1 MSDIKLDGDAA
12 VVGGIHSDSHNT
24 QNNYNTSTTTHT
36 TNNSTVNNQTVYEA
50 QKTQTEIYQQNE
62 NLFLQAVQERLVDGK
77 LDNQKLAELNQ
88 LSIQWHIAP
97 LRANQIIDQVRQNIH
112 ILQGSK
118 GNEFLAEQILTEVF
132 NAIQTNHTDIL
143 KRKFNSLE
151 QLARVMT
158 NDNNIQ
164 FYYHL
169 LLASMYPDKCAL
181 AFFGSRTD
189 NYWQLFWAHVAF
201 IKTGNIDNATVLL
214 PRMGGFGCPQGDI
227 ALLMALDNLA
237 DYHKNGKQDYYRQ
250 QTILYLD
257 QAVQNGMSEPLSA
270 LWYAVKEMLEDKPQ
284 PEEWYQFYC
293 DTTLSEFIPKE
304 KSKMAVPPQ
313 MPTPPP
319 MPKFNAQ
326 NVKLNQMRGFNP
338 LQAANNMGLGSVNA
352 ISQQPQMASMPGG
365 ATPPPMPGASSVP
378 PMPGAAPVPPM
389 PGQSKAAPQSEAVQ
403 MASEARTADEP
414 IDQPDPLEDH
424 YGIILTDGNALA
436 RKYGCTIQEVYD
448 VFNDFIQNAYDQQM
462 YWTFLDIS
470 QYGLDSTHE
479 TPSWIECNEAVSRCI
494 ADNNLTAGPDLH
506 LFIIGGDDVIPIP
519 RVEDPWPYGGER
531 IPTDT
536 CYAFEG
542 TYIVDLLDSRDS
554 DFTVGCARNNV
565 ARLPLEDGQLDTD
578 IRSDIGAY
586 FNISSMYG
594 GGIPVGN
601 VLMISNR
608 DWIPASCTMTQHLPL
623 LYNTDDP
630 ELIRNGMYISPKLL
644 TKDAESLSIYCKS
657 LDKADM
663 LMFNLHGA
671 NEEGMCGFY
680 SEDEAFNPSLL
691 NQGRARVFNTVA
703 CFGAR
708 YAGYKRNDSMLLSA
722 LYGGGVLLYTGSL
735 IPVPMFS
742 NEETDEARQLLLN
755 PGTGSEVLMRLYPLY
770 QFKGMTGGKA
780 MLQAKCDYFN
790 MCRHVEDDSFSMSTA
805 LMFCLYGNPMLH
817 VRRRE
822 YVVESALQ
830 NDAMPPVP
838 IKADGSPLKK
848 TMRQRLLQKD
858 KSNQS
863 LIDQIRGY
871 VDENLNAIRNMV
883 EQHLYQQL
891 GLKPEMLDSIDQV
904 SRPTIDGNYETG
916 YSFNY
921 HDASRQYGADT
932 FVEVD
937 AQGKTKRIYTTK

>member
-12 VVGGIHSDSHNT
+12 VVGGIHTDSHNT
-24 QNNYNTSTTTHT
+24 QNNYTTTTTT
-36 TNNSTVNNQTVYEA
+36 TNNSTVNNKTVYEA

-62 NLFLQAVQERLVDGK
+62 RLFLEAVQERLVDGK
-77 LDNQKLAELNQ
+77 LDNLRLAELNQ
-88 LSIQWHIAP
+88 LSIQWQIAP
-97 LRANQIIDQVRQNIH
+97 MRASQIIDQVRRNISVM
-112 ILQGSK
+112 QGSK
-118 GNEFLAEQILTEVF
+118 GNEFLAEQTLNEVF

-143 KRKFNSLE
+143 QRKFNGLE

-158 NDNNIQ
+158 SDNNIQ

-169 LLASMYPDKCAL
+169 LLTSMYPDKCAL

-201 IKTGNIDNATVLL
+201 IKTGNVDNATVLL

-250 QTILYLD
+250 QTMQYLD

-293 DTTLSEFIPKE
+293 DTTLAELKPKE

-352 ISQQPQMASMPGG
+352 ISKQPKMASMPGV
-365 ATPPPMPGASSVP
+365 ATPPPMPG
-378 PMPGAAPVPPM
+378 
-389 PGQSKAAPQSEAVQ
+389 QSKSAPQPA
-403 MASEARTADEP
+403 ADALEAR
-414 IDQPDPLEDH
+414 
-424 YGIILTDGNALA
+424 YGIILTNANALA
-436 RKYGCTIQEVYD
+436 RKYGCSTQDVYD
-448 VFNDFIQNAYDQQM
+448 VFNDFIQNAYDQRM
-462 YWTFLDIS
+462 YWTFLDIA
-470 QYGLDSTHE
+470 QYGMDSANE
-479 TPSWIECNEAVSRCI
+479 PPSWIECNEAVSRCI
-494 ADNNLTAGPDLH
+494 AENKLTAGADLH

-519 RVEDPWPYGGER
+519 RVEDPWPYGSER

-542 TYIVDLLDSRDS
+542 TYIVDLLDNRDS

-565 ARLPLEDGQLDTD
+565 ARLPLEDGKLSTD

-594 GGIPVGN
+594 DGIPVGN

-623 LYNTDDP
+623 LYSNDDP

-644 TKDAESLSIYCKS
+644 TQDAESLGIYCKS
-657 LDKADM
+657 LDNADM

-671 NEEGMCGFY
+671 DAKGMCGFY
-680 SEDEAFNPSLL
+680 SEAEAFNPSLL
-691 NQGRARVFNTVA
+691 SRGKARVFNTVA

-708 YAGYKRNDSMLLSA
+708 YAGYERNDSMLLSA

-735 IPVPMFS
+735 VPVPMFS
-742 NEETDEARQLLLN
+742 SGETDEVRELILN

-780 MLQAKCDYFN
+780 LLQAKCDYFN
-790 MCRHVEDDSFSMSTA
+790 MCRNIEDDCFSMSTA

-817 VRRRE
+817 VRRSDH
-822 YVVESALQ
+822 VIESALR
-830 NDAMPPVP
+830 NDAMPPAAV
-838 IKADGSPLKK
+838 KADGMPLRK
-848 TMRQRLLQKD
+848 TMRQRLLKKD
-858 KSNQS
+858 MNSQS

-871 VDENLNAIRNMV
+871 VDDNLNAIRTMV
-883 EQHLYQQL
+883 EQHLYRQL
-891 GLKPEMLDSIDQV
+891 GLNPQTLDSIDQF
-904 SRPTIDGNYETG
+904 SRPTINGNYEMG

-921 HDASRQYGADT
+921 HDPNRQYGADT

-937 AQGKTKRIYTTK
+937 AKGKTKRIYTTK

>member
-12 VVGGIHSDSHNT
+12 VVGGIHTDSHNT
-24 QNNYNTSTTTHT
+24 QNNYNT
-36 TNNSTVNNQTVYEA
+36 TNNSTVNNKTVYEA

-62 NLFLQAVQERLVDGK
+62 RLFLEAVQERLVDGK
-77 LDNQKLAELNQ
+77 LDNLRLAELNQ
-88 LSIQWHIAP
+88 LSIQWQIAP
-97 LRANQIIDQVRQNIH
+97 MRASQIIDQVRRNISVM
-112 ILQGSK
+112 QGSK
-118 GNEFLAEQILTEVF
+118 GNEFLAEQTLNEVF

-143 KRKFNSLE
+143 QRKFNGLE

-158 NDNNIQ
+158 ADNNIQ

-181 AFFGSRTD
+181 TFFGSRTD

-201 IKTGNIDNATVLL
+201 IKTGNVDNATVLL

-237 DYHKNGKQDYYRQ
+237 DYHKNGKQNYYRQ
-250 QTILYLD
+250 QTLQYLD
-257 QAVQNGMSEPLSA
+257 QAVQNGMSEPLGA

-293 DTTLSEFIPKE
+293 DTTLAELKPKE
-304 KSKMAVPPQ
+304 KTKMAVPPQ

-326 NVKLNQMRGFNP
+326 NVKLNQMRGFNA
-338 LQAANNMGLGSVNA
+338 LQAANNMGLG
-352 ISQQPQMASMPGG
+352 I
-365 ATPPPMPGASSVP
+365 ATPPPMPGASAVP
-378 PMPGAAPVPPM
+378 SM
-389 PGQSKAAPQSEAVQ
+389 PGQSKSAPQPA
-403 MASEARTADEP
+403 ADAL
-414 IDQPDPLEDH
+414 DDR
-424 YGIILTDGNALA
+424 YGIILTNANALA
-436 RKYGCTIQEVYD
+436 RKYGCSTQDVYD
-448 VFNDFIQNAYDQQM
+448 VFNDFIQNAYDQRM
-462 YWTFLDIS
+462 YWTFLDIA
-470 QYGLDSTHE
+470 QYGMDSANE
-479 TPSWIECNEAVSRCI
+479 PPSWIECNEAVSRCI
-494 ADNNLTAGPDLH
+494 AENKLTAGADLH

-519 RVEDPWPYGGER
+519 RVEDPWPYGSER

-542 TYIVDLLDSRDS
+542 TYIVDLLDNRDS

-565 ARLPLEDGQLDTD
+565 ARLPLEDGKLSTD
-578 IRSDIGAY
+578 IRSDLGAY

-594 GGIPVGN
+594 DGIPVGN

-623 LYNTDDP
+623 LYNNDDP

-644 TKDAESLSIYCKS
+644 TQDAESLGIYCKS
-657 LDKADM
+657 LDNADM

-671 NEEGMCGFY
+671 DAKGMCGFY
-680 SEDEAFNPSLL
+680 SEAEAFNPSLL
-691 NQGRARVFNTVA
+691 SHGKARVFNTVA

-708 YAGYKRNDSMLLSA
+708 YAGYDRNDSMLLSA

-735 IPVPMFS
+735 VSVPMFS
-742 NEETDEARQLLLN
+742 NGETDEVRELILN
-755 PGTGSEVLMRLYPLY
+755 PGTGSEVLMRLHPLY

-790 MCRHVEDDSFSMSTA
+790 MCRNIEDDCFSMSTA
-805 LMFCLYGNPMLH
+805 LMFCLYGNPMLN
-817 VRRRE
+817 VRRSDH
-822 YVVESALQ
+822 VIESALR
-830 NDAMPPVP
+830 NDAMPPAAV
-838 IKADGSPLKK
+838 KADGMPLRK
-848 TMRQRLLQKD
+848 TMRQRLMKKD
-858 KSNQS
+858 MNSQS

-871 VDENLNAIRNMV
+871 VDDNLNAIRTMV
-883 EQHLYQQL
+883 EQHLYRQL
-891 GLKPEMLDSIDQV
+891 GLNPQTLDSIDQF
-904 SRPTIDGNYETG
+904 SRPTIDGNYEMG

-921 HDASRQYGADT
+921 HDPNRQYGADT

-937 AQGKTKRIYTTK
+937 AKGKTKRIYTTKKLNFRKFRS

>member
-62 NLFLQAVQERLVDGK
+62 TLFLQAVQERLVDGK

-250 QTILYLD
+250 QTIQYLD

-365 ATPPPMPGASSVP
+365 TTPPPMPGASSVP
-378 PMPGAAPVPPM
+378 PMPGAAQVPSM
-389 PGQSKAAPQSEAVQ
+389 PGQSKAAPQPEAVQ
-403 MASEARTADEP
+403 MASEVRTADEP

-644 TKDAESLSIYCKS
+644 TEDSESLSIYCKS

-671 NEEGMCGFY
+671 DAEGMCGFY

-790 MCRHVEDDSFSMSTA
+790 MCRHVEDDCFSMSTA

-830 NDAMPPVP
+830 NDAMPPAP

-863 LIDQIRGY
+863 LIDQIRDY

-921 HDASRQYGADT
+921 HDANRQYGADT

>member
-12 VVGGIHSDSHNT
+12 VVGGIHTDSHNT
-24 QNNYNTSTTTHT
+24 QNNYNTTTNT
-36 TNNSTVNNQTVYEA
+36 TNNSTVNNKTVYEA

-62 NLFLQAVQERLVDGK
+62 RLFLEAVQERLVDGK
-77 LDNQKLAELNQ
+77 LDNLRLAELNQ
-88 LSIQWHIAP
+88 LSIQWQIAP
-97 LRANQIIDQVRQNIH
+97 MRASQIIDQVRRNISVM
-112 ILQGSK
+112 QGSK
-118 GNEFLAEQILTEVF
+118 GNEFLAEQTLNEVF

-143 KRKFNSLE
+143 QRKFNGLE

-158 NDNNIQ
+158 ADNNIQ

-201 IKTGNIDNATVLL
+201 IKTGNVDNATVLL

-250 QTILYLD
+250 QTLQYLD

-293 DTTLSEFIPKE
+293 DTTLAELKPKE

-326 NVKLNQMRGFNP
+326 NVKLNQMRGFNA
-338 LQAANNMGLGSVNA
+338 LQAANNMGLGV
-352 ISQQPQMASMPGG
+352 
-365 ATPPPMPGASSVP
+365 ATPPPMPGASAVP
-378 PMPGAAPVPPM
+378 SM
-389 PGQSKAAPQSEAVQ
+389 PGQSKSAPQPA
-403 MASEARTADEP
+403 ADALEAR
-414 IDQPDPLEDH
+414 
-424 YGIILTDGNALA
+424 YGIILTNANALA
-436 RKYGCTIQEVYD
+436 RKYGCSTQDVYD
-448 VFNDFIQNAYDQQM
+448 VFNDFIQNAYDQRM
-462 YWTFLDIS
+462 YWTFLDIA
-470 QYGLDSTHE
+470 QYGMDSANE
-479 TPSWIECNEAVSRCI
+479 PPSWIECNEAVSRCI
-494 ADNNLTAGPDLH
+494 AENKLTAGADLH

-519 RVEDPWPYGGER
+519 RVEDPWPYGSER

-542 TYIVDLLDSRDS
+542 TYIVDLLDNRDS

-565 ARLPLEDGQLDTD
+565 ARLPLEDGKLSTD
-578 IRSDIGAY
+578 IRSDLGAY
-586 FNISSMYG
+586 FNISGMYG
-594 GGIPVGN
+594 DGIPVGN

-623 LYNTDDP
+623 LYNNDDP

-644 TKDAESLSIYCKS
+644 TQDAESLGIYCKS
-657 LDKADM
+657 LDNADM

-671 NEEGMCGFY
+671 DAKGMCGFY
-680 SEDEAFNPSLL
+680 SEAEAFNPSLL
-691 NQGRARVFNTVA
+691 SHGKARVFNTVA

-708 YAGYKRNDSMLLSA
+708 YAGYDRNDSMLLSA

-735 IPVPMFS
+735 VSVPMFS
-742 NEETDEARQLLLN
+742 NGETDEVRELILN

-780 MLQAKCDYFN
+780 LLQAKCDYFN
-790 MCRHVEDDSFSMSTA
+790 MCRNIEDDCFSMSTA
-805 LMFCLYGNPMLH
+805 LMFCLYGNPMLN
-817 VRRRE
+817 VRRSDH
-822 YVVESALQ
+822 VIESALR
-830 NDAMPPVP
+830 NDAMPPAAV
-838 IKADGSPLKK
+838 KADGMPLRK
-848 TMRQRLLQKD
+848 TMRQRLMQKD
-858 KSNQS
+858 VNSQS

-871 VDENLNAIRNMV
+871 VDDNLNAIRTMV
-883 EQHLYQQL
+883 EQHLYRQL
-891 GLKPEMLDSIDQV
+891 GLNPQTLDSIDQF
-904 SRPTIDGNYETG
+904 SRPTIDGNYEMG

-921 HDASRQYGADT
+921 HDPNRQFAADT

>member
-12 VVGGIHSDSHNT
+12 VVGGIHTDSHNT
-24 QNNYNTSTTTHT
+24 QNNYNT
-36 TNNSTVNNQTVYEA
+36 TNNSTVNNKTVYEA

-62 NLFLQAVQERLVDGK
+62 RLFLEAVQERLVDGK
-77 LDNQKLAELNQ
+77 LDNLRLAELNQ
-88 LSIQWHIAP
+88 LSIQWQIAP
-97 LRANQIIDQVRQNIH
+97 MRASQIIDQVRRNISVM
-112 ILQGSK
+112 QGSK
-118 GNEFLAEQILTEVF
+118 GNEFLAEQTLNEVF

-143 KRKFNSLE
+143 QRKFNGLE

-158 NDNNIQ
+158 GDNNIQ

-201 IKTGNIDNATVLL
+201 IKTGNVDNATVLL

-237 DYHKNGKQDYYRQ
+237 DYHKNGKQNYYRQ
-250 QTILYLD
+250 QTLQYLD
-257 QAVQNGMSEPLSA
+257 QAVQNGMSEPLGA

-293 DTTLSEFIPKE
+293 DTTLAELKPKE

-326 NVKLNQMRGFNP
+326 NVKLNQMRGFNA
-338 LQAANNMGLGSVNA
+338 LQAANNMGLG
-352 ISQQPQMASMPGG
+352 I
-365 ATPPPMPGASSVP
+365 ATPPPMPGASAVP
-378 PMPGAAPVPPM
+378 SM
-389 PGQSKAAPQSEAVQ
+389 PGQSKSAPQPA
-403 MASEARTADEP
+403 ADALEAR
-414 IDQPDPLEDH
+414 
-424 YGIILTDGNALA
+424 YGIILTNANALA
-436 RKYGCTIQEVYD
+436 RKYGCSTQDVYD

-462 YWTFLDIS
+462 YWTFLDIA
-470 QYGLDSTHE
+470 QYGMDSANE
-479 TPSWIECNEAVSRCI
+479 PPSWIECNEAVSRCI
-494 ADNNLTAGPDLH
+494 AENKLTAGADLH

-519 RVEDPWPYGGER
+519 RVEDPWPYGSER

-542 TYIVDLLDSRDS
+542 TYIVDLLDNRDS

-565 ARLPLEDGQLDTD
+565 ARLPLEDGKLSTD

-594 GGIPVGN
+594 DGIPVGN

-623 LYNTDDP
+623 LYNNDDP

-644 TKDAESLSIYCKS
+644 TQDAESLGIYCKS
-657 LDKADM
+657 LDNADM

-671 NEEGMCGFY
+671 DAKGMCGFY
-680 SEDEAFNPSLL
+680 SEAEAFNPSLL
-691 NQGRARVFNTVA
+691 SHGKARVFNTVA

-708 YAGYKRNDSMLLSA
+708 YAGYDRNDSMLLSA

-735 IPVPMFS
+735 VSVPMFS
-742 NEETDEARQLLLN
+742 NGETDEVRELILN

-780 MLQAKCDYFN
+780 LLQAKCDYFN
-790 MCRHVEDDSFSMSTA
+790 MCRNIEDDCFSMSTA
-805 LMFCLYGNPMLH
+805 LMFCLYGNPMLN
-817 VRRRE
+817 VRRSDH
-822 YVVESALQ
+822 VIESALR
-830 NDAMPPVP
+830 NDAMPPAAV
-838 IKADGSPLKK
+838 KADGMPLRK
-848 TMRQRLLQKD
+848 TMRQRLMQKD
-858 KSNQS
+858 MNSQS

-871 VDENLNAIRNMV
+871 VDDNLNAIRTMV
-883 EQHLYQQL
+883 EQHLYRQL
-891 GLKPEMLDSIDQV
+891 GLNPQTLDSIDQF
-904 SRPTIDGNYETG
+904 SRPTIDGNYEMG

-921 HDASRQYGADT
+921 HDPNRQYGADT

-937 AQGKTKRIYTTK
+937 AKGKTKRIYTTK

>member
-12 VVGGIHSDSHNT
+12 VVGGIHTDSHNT
-24 QNNYNTSTTTHT
+24 QNNYTTTTNT
-36 TNNSTVNNQTVYEA
+36 TNNSTVNNKTVYEA

-62 NLFLQAVQERLVDGK
+62 RLFLEAVQERLVDGK
-77 LDNQKLAELNQ
+77 LDNLRLAELNQ
-88 LSIQWHIAP
+88 LSIQWQIAP
-97 LRANQIIDQVRQNIH
+97 MRANQIIDQVRRNISVM
-112 ILQGSK
+112 QGSK
-118 GNEFLAEQILTEVF
+118 GNEFLAEQTLNEVF

-143 KRKFNSLE
+143 QRKFNGLE

-158 NDNNIQ
+158 ADNNIQ

-201 IKTGNIDNATVLL
+201 IKTGNVDNATVLL

-250 QTILYLD
+250 QTLQYLD
-257 QAVQNGMSEPLSA
+257 QAVQNGMSEPLGA

-293 DTTLSEFIPKE
+293 DTTLAELKPKE
-304 KSKMAVPPQ
+304 KIKMAVPPQ

-326 NVKLNQMRGFNP
+326 NVKLNQMRGFNA
-338 LQAANNMGLGSVNA
+338 LQAANNMGLG
-352 ISQQPQMASMPGG
+352 I
-365 ATPPPMPGASSVP
+365 ATPPPMPGASAVP
-378 PMPGAAPVPPM
+378 SM
-389 PGQSKAAPQSEAVQ
+389 PGQSKSAPQPA
-403 MASEARTADEP
+403 ADALEAR
-414 IDQPDPLEDH
+414 
-424 YGIILTDGNALA
+424 YGIILTNANALA
-436 RKYGCTIQEVYD
+436 RKYGCSTQDVYD
-448 VFNDFIQNAYDQQM
+448 VFNDFIQNAYDQRM
-462 YWTFLDIS
+462 YWTFLDIA
-470 QYGLDSTHE
+470 QYGMDSANE
-479 TPSWIECNEAVSRCI
+479 PPSWIECNEAVSRCI
-494 ADNNLTAGPDLH
+494 AENKLTAGADLH

-519 RVEDPWPYGGER
+519 RVEDPWQYGSER

-542 TYIVDLLDSRDS
+542 TYIVDLLDNRDS

-565 ARLPLEDGQLDTD
+565 ARLPLEDGKLSTD
-578 IRSDIGAY
+578 IRSDLGAY
-586 FNISSMYG
+586 FNISGMYG
-594 GGIPVGN
+594 DGIPVGN

-623 LYNTDDP
+623 LYNNDDP

-644 TKDAESLSIYCKS
+644 TQDAESLGIYCKS
-657 LDKADM
+657 LDNADM

-671 NEEGMCGFY
+671 DAKGMCGFY
-680 SEDEAFNPSLL
+680 SEAEAFNPSLL
-691 NQGRARVFNTVA
+691 SHGKARVFNTVA

-708 YAGYKRNDSMLLSA
+708 YASYERNDSMLLSA

-735 IPVPMFS
+735 VSVPMFS
-742 NEETDEARQLLLN
+742 NGETDEVRELILN

-780 MLQAKCDYFN
+780 LLQAKCDYFN
-790 MCRHVEDDSFSMSTA
+790 MCRNIEDDCFSMSTA
-805 LMFCLYGNPMLH
+805 LMFCLYGNPMLN
-817 VRRRE
+817 VRRSDH
-822 YVVESALQ
+822 VIESALR
-830 NDAMPPVP
+830 NDAMPPAAV
-838 IKADGSPLKK
+838 KADGMPLRK
-848 TMRQRLLQKD
+848 TMLQRLMKKD
-858 KSNQS
+858 VNSQS

-871 VDENLNAIRNMV
+871 VDDNLNAIRTMV
-883 EQHLYQQL
+883 EQHLYRQL
-891 GLKPEMLDSIDQV
+891 GLNPQTLDSIDQF
-904 SRPTIDGNYETG
+904 SRPTIDGNYEMG

-921 HDASRQYGADT
+921 HDPNRQYGADT

-937 AQGKTKRIYTTK
+937 TQGKTKRIYTTKKLNFRKFRS

>member
-12 VVGGIHSDSHNT
+12 VVGGIHTDSHNT
-24 QNNYNTSTTTHT
+24 QNNYNT
-36 TNNSTVNNQTVYEA
+36 TNNSTVNNKTVYEA

-62 NLFLQAVQERLVDGK
+62 RLFLEAVQERLVDGK
-77 LDNQKLAELNQ
+77 LDNLRLAELNQ
-88 LSIQWHIAP
+88 LSIQWQIAP
-97 LRANQIIDQVRQNIH
+97 MRASQIIDQVRRNISVM
-112 ILQGSK
+112 QGSK
-118 GNEFLAEQILTEVF
+118 GNEFLAEQTLNEVF

-143 KRKFNSLE
+143 QRKFNGLE

-158 NDNNIQ
+158 SDNNIQ

-201 IKTGNIDNATVLL
+201 IKTGNVDNATVLL

-227 ALLMALDNLA
+227 VLLMALDNLA

-250 QTILYLD
+250 QTLQYLD
-257 QAVQNGMSEPLSA
+257 QAVQNGMSEPLGA

-293 DTTLSEFIPKE
+293 DTTLAELKPKE
-304 KSKMAVPPQ
+304 KSNMAVPPQ

-326 NVKLNQMRGFNP
+326 NVKLNQMRGFNA
-338 LQAANNMGLGSVNA
+338 LQAANNMGLG
-352 ISQQPQMASMPGG
+352 I
-365 ATPPPMPGASSVP
+365 ATPPPMPGASAVP
-378 PMPGAAPVPPM
+378 SM
-389 PGQSKAAPQSEAVQ
+389 PGQSKSAPQPA
-403 MASEARTADEP
+403 ADALEAR
-414 IDQPDPLEDH
+414 
-424 YGIILTDGNALA
+424 YGIILTNANALA
-436 RKYGCTIQEVYD
+436 RKYGCSTQDVYD
-448 VFNDFIQNAYDQQM
+448 VFDDFIQNAYDQRM
-462 YWTFLDIS
+462 YWTFLDIA
-470 QYGLDSTHE
+470 QYGMDSANE
-479 TPSWIECNEAVSRCI
+479 PPSWIECNEAVSRCI
-494 ADNNLTAGPDLH
+494 AENKLTAGADLH

-519 RVEDPWPYGGER
+519 RVEDPWPYGSER

-542 TYIVDLLDSRDS
+542 TYIVDLLDNRDS

-565 ARLPLEDGQLDTD
+565 ARLPLEDGKLSTD
-578 IRSDIGAY
+578 IRSDLGAY

-594 GGIPVGN
+594 DGIPVGN

-623 LYNTDDP
+623 LYNNDDP

-644 TKDAESLSIYCKS
+644 TQDAESLGIYCKS
-657 LDKADM
+657 LDNADM

-671 NEEGMCGFY
+671 DAKGMCGFY
-680 SEDEAFNPSLL
+680 SEAEAFNPSLL
-691 NQGRARVFNTVA
+691 SHGKARVFNTVA

-708 YAGYKRNDSMLLSA
+708 YAGYERNDSMLLSA

-735 IPVPMFS
+735 VSVPMFS
-742 NEETDEARQLLLN
+742 SGETDEVRELILN

-790 MCRHVEDDSFSMSTA
+790 MCRNIEDDCFSMSTA
-805 LMFCLYGNPMLH
+805 LMFCLYGNPMLN
-817 VRRRE
+817 VRRSDH
-822 YVVESALQ
+822 VIESALR
-830 NDAMPPVP
+830 NDAMPPAAV
-838 IKADGSPLKK
+838 KADGMPLRK
-848 TMRQRLLQKD
+848 TMRQRLMKKD
-858 KSNQS
+858 VNSQS

-871 VDENLNAIRNMV
+871 VDDNLNAIRTMV
-883 EQHLYQQL
+883 EQHLYRQL
-891 GLKPEMLDSIDQV
+891 GLNPQTLDSIDQF
-904 SRPTIDGNYETG
+904 SRPTIDGNYEMG

-921 HDASRQYGADT
+921 HDPNRQYGADT

-937 AQGKTKRIYTTK
+937 TQGKTKRIYTTK

>member
-132 NAIQTNHTDIL
+132 NAIQSNHTDIL

-293 DTTLSEFIPKE
+293 DTTLSEFIQKE

-352 ISQQPQMASMPGG
+352 ISQQPQMASMPGS

-389 PGQSKAAPQSEAVQ
+389 PGQSKAAPQPEAVQ

-680 SEDEAFNPSLL
+680 SKDEAFNPSLL

-830 NDAMPPVP
+830 NDAMPPAP

-891 GLKPEMLDSIDQV
+891 GLKPETLDSIDQV

-921 HDASRQYGADT
+921 HDANRQYGADT

>member
-12 VVGGIHSDSHNT
+12 VVGGIHTDSHNT
-24 QNNYNTSTTTHT
+24 QNNYNT
-36 TNNSTVNNQTVYEA
+36 TNNSTVNNKTVYEA

-62 NLFLQAVQERLVDGK
+62 RLFLEAVQERLVDGK
-77 LDNQKLAELNQ
+77 LDNLRLAELNQ
-88 LSIQWHIAP
+88 LSIQWQIAP
-97 LRANQIIDQVRQNIH
+97 MRASQIIDQVRRNISVM
-112 ILQGSK
+112 QGSK
-118 GNEFLAEQILTEVF
+118 GNEFLAEQTLNEVF

-143 KRKFNSLE
+143 QRKFNGLE

-158 NDNNIQ
+158 GDNNIQ

-201 IKTGNIDNATVLL
+201 IKTGNVDNATVLL

-237 DYHKNGKQDYYRQ
+237 DYHKNGKQNYYRQ
-250 QTILYLD
+250 QTLQYLD
-257 QAVQNGMSEPLSA
+257 QAVQNGMSEPLGA

-293 DTTLSEFIPKE
+293 DTTLAELKPKE

-326 NVKLNQMRGFNP
+326 NVKLNQMRGFNA
-338 LQAANNMGLGSVNA
+338 LQAANNMGLG
-352 ISQQPQMASMPGG
+352 I
-365 ATPPPMPGASSVP
+365 ATPPPMPGASAVP
-378 PMPGAAPVPPM
+378 SM
-389 PGQSKAAPQSEAVQ
+389 PGQSKSAPQPA
-403 MASEARTADEP
+403 ADALEAR
-414 IDQPDPLEDH
+414 
-424 YGIILTDGNALA
+424 YGIILTNANALA
-436 RKYGCTIQEVYD
+436 RKYGCSTQDVYD
-448 VFNDFIQNAYDQQM
+448 VFNDFIQNAYDQRM
-462 YWTFLDIS
+462 YWTFLDIA
-470 QYGLDSTHE
+470 QYGMDSANE
-479 TPSWIECNEAVSRCI
+479 PPSWIECNEAVSRCI
-494 ADNNLTAGPDLH
+494 AENKLTAGADLH

-519 RVEDPWPYGGER
+519 RVEDPWQYGSER

-542 TYIVDLLDSRDS
+542 TYIVDLLDNRDS

-565 ARLPLEDGQLDTD
+565 ARLPLEDGKLSTN

-594 GGIPVGN
+594 DGIPVGN

-623 LYNTDDP
+623 LYNNDDP

-644 TKDAESLSIYCKS
+644 TQDAESLGIYCKS
-657 LDKADM
+657 LDNADM

-671 NEEGMCGFY
+671 DAKGMCGFY
-680 SEDEAFNPSLL
+680 SEAEAFNPSLL
-691 NQGRARVFNTVA
+691 SHGKARVFNTVA

-708 YAGYKRNDSMLLSA
+708 YAGYDRNDSMLLSA

-735 IPVPMFS
+735 VSVPMFS
-742 NEETDEARQLLLN
+742 NGENDEVRELILN

-790 MCRHVEDDSFSMSTA
+790 MCRNIEDDCFSMSTA
-805 LMFCLYGNPMLH
+805 LMFCLYGNPMLN
-817 VRRRE
+817 VRRSDH
-822 YVVESALQ
+822 VIESALR
-830 NDAMPPVP
+830 NDAMPPAP
-838 IKADGSPLKK
+838 IKADGMPLRK
-848 TMRQRLLQKD
+848 TMRQRLMQKD
-858 KSNQS
+858 VNSQS

-871 VDENLNAIRNMV
+871 VDDNLNAIRTMV
-883 EQHLYQQL
+883 EQHLYRQL
-891 GLKPEMLDSIDQV
+891 GLNPQTLDSIDQF
-904 SRPTIDGNYETG
+904 SRPTIDGNYEMG

-921 HDASRQYGADT
+921 HDPNRQYGADT

-937 AQGKTKRIYTTK
+937 AKGKTKRIYTTKKLNFRKFRS

>member
-97 LRANQIIDQVRQNIH
+97 LRANLIIDQIRQNIH

-250 QTILYLD
+250 QTIQYLD

-365 ATPPPMPGASSVP
+365 ATPPPMPEASSVP

-389 PGQSKAAPQSEAVQ
+389 PGQSKAAPQPEAVQ
-403 MASEARTADEP
+403 MASETRTADEP

-470 QYGLDSTHE
+470 QYGLDSTYE

-644 TKDAESLSIYCKS
+644 TEDAESLSIYCKS

-671 NEEGMCGFY
+671 DAEGMCGFY
-680 SEDEAFNPSLL
+680 SKDEAFNPSLL

-830 NDAMPPVP
+830 NDAMPPAP

-891 GLKPEMLDSIDQV
+891 GLKPETLDSIDQV
-904 SRPTIDGNYETG
+904 NRPTIDGNYETG

-921 HDASRQYGADT
+921 HDANRQYGADT

>member
-12 VVGGIHSDSHNT
+12 VVGGIHTDSHNT
-24 QNNYNTSTTTHT
+24 QNNYTTTTNT
-36 TNNSTVNNQTVYEA
+36 TNNSTVNNKTVYEA

-62 NLFLQAVQERLVDGK
+62 RLFLEAVQERLVDGK
-77 LDNQKLAELNQ
+77 LDNLRLAELNQ
-88 LSIQWHIAP
+88 LSIQWQIAP
-97 LRANQIIDQVRQNIH
+97 MRASQIIDQVRRNISVM
-112 ILQGSK
+112 QGSK
-118 GNEFLAEQILTEVF
+118 GNEFLAEQTLNEVF

-143 KRKFNSLE
+143 QRKFNGLE

-158 NDNNIQ
+158 ADNNIQ

-201 IKTGNIDNATVLL
+201 IKTGNVDNATVLL

-237 DYHKNGKQDYYRQ
+237 DYHKNGKQNYYRQ
-250 QTILYLD
+250 QTLQYLD
-257 QAVQNGMSEPLSA
+257 QAVQNGMSEPLGA

-293 DTTLSEFIPKE
+293 DTTLAELKPKE
-304 KSKMAVPPQ
+304 KIKMAVPPQ

-326 NVKLNQMRGFNP
+326 NVKLNQMRGFNA
-338 LQAANNMGLGSVNA
+338 LQAANNMGLG
-352 ISQQPQMASMPGG
+352 I
-365 ATPPPMPGASSVP
+365 ATPPPMPGASAVP
-378 PMPGAAPVPPM
+378 SM
-389 PGQSKAAPQSEAVQ
+389 PGQSKSAPQPA
-403 MASEARTADEP
+403 ADAL
-414 IDQPDPLEDH
+414 DDR
-424 YGIILTDGNALA
+424 YGIILTNANALA
-436 RKYGCTIQEVYD
+436 RKYGCSTQDVYD
-448 VFNDFIQNAYDQQM
+448 VFNDFIQNAYDQRM
-462 YWTFLDIS
+462 YWTFLDIA
-470 QYGLDSTHE
+470 QYGMDSANE
-479 TPSWIECNEAVSRCI
+479 PPSWIECNEAVSRCI
-494 ADNNLTAGPDLH
+494 AENKLTAGADLH

-519 RVEDPWPYGGER
+519 RVEDPWPYGSER

-542 TYIVDLLDSRDS
+542 TYIVDLLDNRDS

-565 ARLPLEDGQLDTD
+565 ARLPLEDGKLSTD
-578 IRSDIGAY
+578 IRSDLGAY
-586 FNISSMYG
+586 FNISGMYG
-594 GGIPVGN
+594 DGIPVGN

-623 LYNTDDP
+623 LYNNDDP

-644 TKDAESLSIYCKS
+644 TQDAESIGIYCKS
-657 LDKADM
+657 LDNADM

-671 NEEGMCGFY
+671 DAKGMCGFY
-680 SEDEAFNPSLL
+680 SEAEAFNPSLL
-691 NQGRARVFNTVA
+691 SHGKARVFNTVA

-708 YAGYKRNDSMLLSA
+708 YAGYERNDSMLLSA

-735 IPVPMFS
+735 VSVPMFS
-742 NEETDEARQLLLN
+742 NGETDEVRELILN

-780 MLQAKCDYFN
+780 LLQAKCDYFN
-790 MCRHVEDDSFSMSTA
+790 MCRNIEDDCFSMSTA
-805 LMFCLYGNPMLH
+805 LMFCLYGNPMLN
-817 VRRRE
+817 VRRSDH
-822 YVVESALQ
+822 VIESALR
-830 NDAMPPVP
+830 NDAMPPAAV
-838 IKADGSPLKK
+838 KADGMPLRK
-848 TMRQRLLQKD
+848 TMCQRLLKKD
-858 KSNQS
+858 MNSQS

-871 VDENLNAIRNMV
+871 VDDNLNAIRTMV
-883 EQHLYQQL
+883 EQHLYRQL
-891 GLKPEMLDSIDQV
+891 GLNPQTLDSIDQF
-904 SRPTIDGNYETG
+904 SRPTIDGNYEMG

-921 HDASRQYGADT
+921 HDPNRQYAADT

-937 AQGKTKRIYTTK
+937 TQGKTKRIYTTK

>member
-12 VVGGIHSDSHNT
+12 VVGGIHTDSHNT
-24 QNNYNTSTTTHT
+24 QNNYTTTTTT
-36 TNNSTVNNQTVYEA
+36 TNNSTVNNKTVYEA

-62 NLFLQAVQERLVDGK
+62 RLFLEAVQERLVDGK
-77 LDNQKLAELNQ
+77 LDNLRLAELNQ
-88 LSIQWHIAP
+88 LSIQWQIAP
-97 LRANQIIDQVRQNIH
+97 MRASQIIDQVRRNISVM
-112 ILQGSK
+112 QGSK
-118 GNEFLAEQILTEVF
+118 GNEFLAEQTLNEVF

-143 KRKFNSLE
+143 QRKFNGLE

-158 NDNNIQ
+158 SDNNIQ

-201 IKTGNIDNATVLL
+201 IKTGNVDNATVLL

-250 QTILYLD
+250 QTMQYLD

-293 DTTLSEFIPKE
+293 DTTLAELKPKE

-352 ISQQPQMASMPGG
+352 ISKQPKMASMPGV
-365 ATPPPMPGASSVP
+365 ATPPPMPG
-378 PMPGAAPVPPM
+378 
-389 PGQSKAAPQSEAVQ
+389 QSKSAPQPA
-403 MASEARTADEP
+403 ADALEAR
-414 IDQPDPLEDH
+414 
-424 YGIILTDGNALA
+424 YGIILTNANALA
-436 RKYGCTIQEVYD
+436 RKYGCSTQDVYD
-448 VFNDFIQNAYDQQM
+448 VFNDFIQNAYDQRM
-462 YWTFLDIS
+462 YWTFLDIA
-470 QYGLDSTHE
+470 QYGMDSANE
-479 TPSWIECNEAVSRCI
+479 PPSWIECNEAVSRCI
-494 ADNNLTAGPDLH
+494 AENKLTAGADLH

-519 RVEDPWPYGGER
+519 RVEDPWPYGSEQ

-542 TYIVDLLDSRDS
+542 TYIVDLLDNRDS

-565 ARLPLEDGQLDTD
+565 ARMPLEDGKLSTD
-578 IRSDIGAY
+578 IRSDLGAY
-586 FNISSMYG
+586 FNISGMYG
-594 GGIPVGN
+594 DGISVGN

-623 LYNTDDP
+623 LYNNDDP

-644 TKDAESLSIYCKS
+644 TQDAESLGIYCKS
-657 LDKADM
+657 LDNADM

-671 NEEGMCGFY
+671 DAKGMCGFY
-680 SEDEAFNPSLL
+680 SEAEAFNPSLL
-691 NQGRARVFNTVA
+691 SHGKARVFNTVA

-708 YAGYKRNDSMLLSA
+708 YAGYERNDSMLLSA

-735 IPVPMFS
+735 VSVPMFS
-742 NEETDEARQLLLN
+742 NGETDEVRELILN

-770 QFKGMTGGKA
+770 QFKGITGGKA

-790 MCRHVEDDSFSMSTA
+790 MCRNIEDDCFSMSTA

-817 VRRRE
+817 VRRCDH
-822 YVVESALQ
+822 VIESALR
-830 NDAMPPVP
+830 NDAMPPAAV
-838 IKADGSPLKK
+838 KADGMPLRK
-848 TMRQRLLQKD
+848 TMRQRLLKKD
-858 KSNQS
+858 MNSQS

-871 VDENLNAIRNMV
+871 VDDNLNAIRTMV
-883 EQHLYQQL
+883 EQHLYRQL
-891 GLKPEMLDSIDQV
+891 GLNPQTLDSIDQF
-904 SRPTIDGNYETG
+904 SRPTINGNYEMG

-921 HDASRQYGADT
+921 HDPNRQYGADT

-937 AQGKTKRIYTTK
+937 AKGKTKRIYTTK

>member
-12 VVGGIHSDSHNT
+12 VVGGIHTDSHNT
-24 QNNYNTSTTTHT
+24 QNNYTTTTNT
-36 TNNSTVNNQTVYEA
+36 TNNSTVNNKTVYEA

-62 NLFLQAVQERLVDGK
+62 RLFLEAVQEHLVDGK
-77 LDNQKLAELNQ
+77 LDNLRLAELNQ
-88 LSIQWHIAP
+88 LSIQWQIAP
-97 LRANQIIDQVRQNIH
+97 MRASQIIDQVRRNISVM
-112 ILQGSK
+112 QGSK
-118 GNEFLAEQILTEVF
+118 GNEFLAEQTLNEVF

-143 KRKFNSLE
+143 QRKFNGLE

-158 NDNNIQ
+158 ADNNIQ

-201 IKTGNIDNATVLL
+201 IKTGNVDNATVLL

-250 QTILYLD
+250 QTLQYLD
-257 QAVQNGMSEPLSA
+257 QAVQNGMSEPLGA

-293 DTTLSEFIPKE
+293 DTTLAELKPKE
-304 KSKMAVPPQ
+304 KTKMAVPPQ

-326 NVKLNQMRGFNP
+326 NVKLNQMRGFNA
-338 LQAANNMGLGSVNA
+338 LQAANNMGLG
-352 ISQQPQMASMPGG
+352 I
-365 ATPPPMPGASSVP
+365 ATPPPMPEALATPS
-378 PMPGAAPVPPM
+378 MPE
-389 PGQSKAAPQSEAVQ
+389 QSKSAPQPA
-403 MASEARTADEP
+403 ADAL
-414 IDQPDPLEDH
+414 DDR
-424 YGIILTDGNALA
+424 YGIILTNANALA
-436 RKYGCTIQEVYD
+436 RKYVCSTQDVYD
-448 VFNDFIQNAYDQQM
+448 VFNDFIQNAYDQRM
-462 YWTFLDIS
+462 YWTFLDIA
-470 QYGLDSTHE
+470 QYGMDSANE
-479 TPSWIECNEAVSRCI
+479 PPSWIECNEAVSRCI
-494 ADNNLTAGPDLH
+494 AENKLTAGADLH

-519 RVEDPWPYGGER
+519 RVEDPWQYGSER

-542 TYIVDLLDSRDS
+542 TYIVDLLDNRDS

-565 ARLPLEDGQLDTD
+565 ARLPLEDGKLSTD
-578 IRSDIGAY
+578 IRSDLGAY
-586 FNISSMYG
+586 FNISGMYG
-594 GGIPVGN
+594 DGIPVGN

-623 LYNTDDP
+623 LYNNDDP

-644 TKDAESLSIYCKS
+644 TQDAESLGIYCKS
-657 LDKADM
+657 LDNADM

-671 NEEGMCGFY
+671 DAKGMCGFY
-680 SEDEAFNPSLL
+680 SEAEAFNPSLL
-691 NQGRARVFNTVA
+691 SHGKARVFNTVA

-708 YAGYKRNDSMLLSA
+708 YAGYERNDSMLLSA

-735 IPVPMFS
+735 VSVPMFS
-742 NEETDEARQLLLN
+742 NGETDEVRELILN

-790 MCRHVEDDSFSMSTA
+790 MCRNIEDDCFSMSTA
-805 LMFCLYGNPMLH
+805 LMFCLYGNPMLN
-817 VRRRE
+817 VRRSDH
-822 YVVESALQ
+822 VIESALR
-830 NDAMPPVP
+830 NDAMPPAAV
-838 IKADGSPLKK
+838 KADGMPLKK
-848 TMRQRLLQKD
+848 TMRQRLLKKD
-858 KSNQS
+858 MNSQS

-871 VDENLNAIRNMV
+871 VDDNLNAIRTMV
-883 EQHLYQQL
+883 EQHLYRQL
-891 GLKPEMLDSIDQV
+891 GLNPQTLDSIDQF
-904 SRPTIDGNYETG
+904 SRPTIDGNYEMG

-921 HDASRQYGADT
+921 HDPNRQYGADT

-937 AQGKTKRIYTTK
+937 AKGKTKRIYTTKK

>member
-62 NLFLQAVQERLVDGK
+62 TLFLQAVQERLEDGK

-151 QLARVMT
+151 QLSRVMT

-169 LLASMYPDKCAL
+169 LLASMSPDKCAL

-189 NYWQLFWAHVAF
+189 NYWQLFWTHVAF

-250 QTILYLD
+250 QTIQYLD

-352 ISQQPQMASMPGG
+352 ISQQPQMASMPGST
-365 ATPPPMPGASSVP
+365 TPPPMPGASSVP

-389 PGQSKAAPQSEAVQ
+389 PGQSKAAPQPEAVQ

-436 RKYGCTIQEVYD
+436 RKYGCSIQEVYD

-586 FNISSMYG
+586 FNISGMYG

-644 TKDAESLSIYCKS
+644 TEDSESLSIYCKS

-830 NDAMPPVP
+830 NDAMPPAP

-891 GLKPEMLDSIDQV
+891 GLKPETLDSIDQV

>member
-12 VVGGIHSDSHNT
+12 VVGGIHTDSHNT
-24 QNNYNTSTTTHT
+24 QNNYNT
-36 TNNSTVNNQTVYEA
+36 TNNSTVNNKTVYEA

-62 NLFLQAVQERLVDGK
+62 RLFLEAVQERLVDGK
-77 LDNQKLAELNQ
+77 LDNLRLAELNQ
-88 LSIQWHIAP
+88 LSIQWQIAP
-97 LRANQIIDQVRQNIH
+97 MRASQIIDQVRRNISVM
-112 ILQGSK
+112 QGSK
-118 GNEFLAEQILTEVF
+118 GNEFLAEQTLNEVF

-143 KRKFNSLE
+143 QRKFNGLE

-158 NDNNIQ
+158 SDNNIQ

-201 IKTGNIDNATVLL
+201 IKTGNVDNATVLL

-250 QTILYLD
+250 QTLQYLD
-257 QAVQNGMSEPLSA
+257 QAVQNGMSEPLGA

-293 DTTLSEFIPKE
+293 DTTLAELKPKE
-304 KSKMAVPPQ
+304 KSNMAVPPQ

-326 NVKLNQMRGFNP
+326 NVKLNQMRGFNA
-338 LQAANNMGLGSVNA
+338 LQAANNMGLG
-352 ISQQPQMASMPGG
+352 I
-365 ATPPPMPGASSVP
+365 ATPPPMPGASAVP
-378 PMPGAAPVPPM
+378 SM
-389 PGQSKAAPQSEAVQ
+389 PGQSKSAPQPA
-403 MASEARTADEP
+403 ADALEAR
-414 IDQPDPLEDH
+414 
-424 YGIILTDGNALA
+424 YGIILTNANALA
-436 RKYGCTIQEVYD
+436 RKYGCSTQDVYD
-448 VFNDFIQNAYDQQM
+448 VFNDFIQNAYDQRM
-462 YWTFLDIS
+462 YWTFLDIA
-470 QYGLDSTHE
+470 QYGMDSANE
-479 TPSWIECNEAVSRCI
+479 PPSWIECNEAVSRCI
-494 ADNNLTAGPDLH
+494 AENKLTAGADLH

-519 RVEDPWPYGGER
+519 RVEDPWPYGSER

-542 TYIVDLLDSRDS
+542 TYIVDLLDNRDS

-565 ARLPLEDGQLDTD
+565 ARLPLEDGKLSTD
-578 IRSDIGAY
+578 IRSDLGAY
-586 FNISSMYG
+586 FNISGMYG
-594 GGIPVGN
+594 DGIPVGN

-623 LYNTDDP
+623 LYSNDDP

-644 TKDAESLSIYCKS
+644 TQDAESLGIYCKS
-657 LDKADM
+657 LDNADM

-671 NEEGMCGFY
+671 DAKGMCGFY
-680 SEDEAFNPSLL
+680 SEAEAFNPSLL
-691 NQGRARVFNTVA
+691 SHGKARVFNTVA

-708 YAGYKRNDSMLLSA
+708 YAGYERNDSMLLSA

-735 IPVPMFS
+735 VSVPMFS
-742 NEETDEARQLLLN
+742 NGETDEVRELILN

-780 MLQAKCDYFN
+780 LLQAKCDYFN
-790 MCRHVEDDSFSMSTA
+790 MCRNIEDDCFSMSTA
-805 LMFCLYGNPMLH
+805 LMFCLYGNPMLN
-817 VRRRE
+817 VRRSDH
-822 YVVESALQ
+822 VIESALR
-830 NDAMPPVP
+830 NDAMPPAAV
-838 IKADGSPLKK
+838 KADGMPLRK
-848 TMRQRLLQKD
+848 TMRQRLLKKD
-858 KSNQS
+858 VNSQS

-871 VDENLNAIRNMV
+871 VDDNLNAIRTMV
-883 EQHLYQQL
+883 EQHLYRQL
-891 GLKPEMLDSIDQV
+891 GLNPQTLDSIDQF
-904 SRPTIDGNYETG
+904 SRPAIDGNYEMG

-921 HDASRQYGADT
+921 HDPNRQYGADT

-937 AQGKTKRIYTTK
+937 TQGKTKRIYTTKKLNFRKFRS

>member
-12 VVGGIHSDSHNT
+12 VVGGIHTDSHNT
-24 QNNYNTSTTTHT
+24 QNNYTTTTTT
-36 TNNSTVNNQTVYEA
+36 TNNSTVNNKTVYEA

-62 NLFLQAVQERLVDGK
+62 RLFLEAVQERLVDGK
-77 LDNQKLAELNQ
+77 LDNLRLAELNQ
-88 LSIQWHIAP
+88 LSIQWQIAP
-97 LRANQIIDQVRQNIH
+97 MRASQIIDQVRRNISVM
-112 ILQGSK
+112 QGSK
-118 GNEFLAEQILTEVF
+118 GNEFLAEQTLNEVF

-143 KRKFNSLE
+143 QRKFNGLE

-158 NDNNIQ
+158 ADNNIQ

-189 NYWQLFWAHVAF
+189 NYWQLFWTHVAF
-201 IKTGNIDNATVLL
+201 IKTGNVDNATVLL

-250 QTILYLD
+250 QTLQYLD
-257 QAVQNGMSEPLSA
+257 QAVQNGMSEPLGA

-293 DTTLSEFIPKE
+293 DTTLAELKPKE

-326 NVKLNQMRGFNP
+326 NVKLNQMRGFNA
-338 LQAANNMGLGSVNA
+338 LQAANNMGLG
-352 ISQQPQMASMPGG
+352 I
-365 ATPPPMPGASSVP
+365 ATPPPMPGASAVP
-378 PMPGAAPVPPM
+378 SM
-389 PGQSKAAPQSEAVQ
+389 PGQSKSAPQPA
-403 MASEARTADEP
+403 ADALEAR
-414 IDQPDPLEDH
+414 
-424 YGIILTDGNALA
+424 YGIILTNANALA
-436 RKYGCTIQEVYD
+436 RKYGCSTQDVYD

-462 YWTFLDIS
+462 YWTFLDIA
-470 QYGLDSTHE
+470 QYGMDSANE
-479 TPSWIECNEAVSRCI
+479 PPSWIECNEAVSRCI
-494 ADNNLTAGPDLH
+494 AENKLTAGADLH

-519 RVEDPWPYGGER
+519 RVEDPWPYGSER

-542 TYIVDLLDSRDS
+542 TYIVDLLDNRDS

-565 ARLPLEDGQLDTD
+565 ARLPLEDGKLSTN

-586 FNISSMYG
+586 FNISGMYG
-594 GGIPVGN
+594 DGIPVGN

-623 LYNTDDP
+623 LYNNDDP

-644 TKDAESLSIYCKS
+644 TQDAESLGIYCKS
-657 LDKADM
+657 LDNADM

-671 NEEGMCGFY
+671 DAKGMCGFY
-680 SEDEAFNPSLL
+680 SEAEAFNPSLL
-691 NQGRARVFNTVA
+691 SHGKARVFNTVA

-708 YAGYKRNDSMLLSA
+708 YAGYERNDSMLLSA

-735 IPVPMFS
+735 VPVPMFS
-742 NEETDEARQLLLN
+742 SGETDEVRELILN
-755 PGTGSEVLMRLYPLY
+755 PGTGSEVLMRLHPLY

-790 MCRHVEDDSFSMSTA
+790 MCRNIEDDCFSMSTA
-805 LMFCLYGNPMLH
+805 LMFCLYGNPMLN
-817 VRRRE
+817 VRRSDH
-822 YVVESALQ
+822 VIESALR
-830 NDAMPPVP
+830 NDAMPPAAV
-838 IKADGSPLKK
+838 KADGMPLRK
-848 TMRQRLLQKD
+848 TMRQRLLKKD
-858 KSNQS
+858 VNSQS
-863 LIDQIRGY
+863 LIDQIRGF
-871 VDENLNAIRNMV
+871 VDDNLNAIRTMV
-883 EQHLYQQL
+883 EQHLYRQL
-891 GLKPEMLDSIDQV
+891 GLNPQTLDSIDQF
-904 SRPTIDGNYETG
+904 SRPTIDGNYEMG

-921 HDASRQYGADT
+921 HDPNRQYGADT

-937 AQGKTKRIYTTK
+937 AKGKTKRIYTTK

>member
-62 NLFLQAVQERLVDGK
+62 TLFLQAVQERLVDGK

-118 GNEFLAEQILTEVF
+118 GNEFLAEQILNEVF

-389 PGQSKAAPQSEAVQ
+389 PGQSKAAPQPEAVQ

-424 YGIILTDGNALA
+424 YGLILTDGNALA

-680 SEDEAFNPSLL
+680 SKDEAFNPSLL

-830 NDAMPPVP
+830 NDAMPPAP

>member
-12 VVGGIHSDSHNT
+12 VVGGIHTDSHNT
-24 QNNYNTSTTTHT
+24 QNNYNTTTNT
-36 TNNSTVNNQTVYEA
+36 TNNSTVNNKTVYEA

-62 NLFLQAVQERLVDGK
+62 RLFLEAVQERLVDGK
-77 LDNQKLAELNQ
+77 LDNLRLAELNQ
-88 LSIQWHIAP
+88 LSIQWQIAP
-97 LRANQIIDQVRQNIH
+97 MRASQIIDQVRRNISVM
-112 ILQGSK
+112 QGSK
-118 GNEFLAEQILTEVF
+118 GNEFLAEQTLNEVF

-143 KRKFNSLE
+143 QRKFNGLE

-158 NDNNIQ
+158 ADNNIQ

-169 LLASMYPDKCAL
+169 QLASMYPDKCAL

-201 IKTGNIDNATVLL
+201 IKTGNVDNATVLL

-250 QTILYLD
+250 QTLQYLD

-270 LWYAVKEMLEDKPQ
+270 LWYAVKEMLEDNPQ

-293 DTTLSEFIPKE
+293 DTTLAELKPKE

-338 LQAANNMGLGSVNA
+338 LQAANNMGLGV
-352 ISQQPQMASMPGG
+352 
-365 ATPPPMPGASSVP
+365 ATPPPMPG
-378 PMPGAAPVPPM
+378 
-389 PGQSKAAPQSEAVQ
+389 QSKSAPQPA
-403 MASEARTADEP
+403 ADAL
-414 IDQPDPLEDH
+414 DDR
-424 YGIILTDGNALA
+424 YGIILTNANALA
-436 RKYGCTIQEVYD
+436 RKYGCSTQDVYD
-448 VFNDFIQNAYDQQM
+448 VFNDFIQNAYDQRM
-462 YWTFLDIS
+462 YWTFLDIA
-470 QYGLDSTHE
+470 QYGMDSANE
-479 TPSWIECNEAVSRCI
+479 PPSWIECNEAVSRCI
-494 ADNNLTAGPDLH
+494 AENKLTAGADLH

-519 RVEDPWPYGGER
+519 RVEDPWPYGSER

-542 TYIVDLLDSRDS
+542 TYIVDLLDNRDS

-565 ARLPLEDGQLDTD
+565 ARLPLEDGKLSTD
-578 IRSDIGAY
+578 IRSDLGAY
-586 FNISSMYG
+586 FNISGMYG
-594 GGIPVGN
+594 DGIPVGN

-623 LYNTDDP
+623 LYNNDDP

-644 TKDAESLSIYCKS
+644 TQDAESLGIYCKS
-657 LDKADM
+657 LDNADM

-671 NEEGMCGFY
+671 DAKGMCGFY
-680 SEDEAFNPSLL
+680 SEAEAFNPSLL
-691 NQGRARVFNTVA
+691 SHGKARVFNTVA

-708 YAGYKRNDSMLLSA
+708 YAGYDRNDSMLLSA

-735 IPVPMFS
+735 VSVPMFS
-742 NEETDEARQLLLN
+742 NGETDEVRELILN

-780 MLQAKCDYFN
+780 LLQAKCDYFN
-790 MCRHVEDDSFSMSTA
+790 MCRNIEDDCFSMSTA
-805 LMFCLYGNPMLH
+805 LMFCLYGNPMLN
-817 VRRRE
+817 VRRSDH
-822 YVVESALQ
+822 VIESALR
-830 NDAMPPVP
+830 NDAMPPAAV
-838 IKADGSPLKK
+838 KADGMPLRK
-848 TMRQRLLQKD
+848 TMRQRLMQKD
-858 KSNQS
+858 VNSQS

-871 VDENLNAIRNMV
+871 VDDNLNAIRTMV
-883 EQHLYQQL
+883 EQHLYRQL
-891 GLKPEMLDSIDQV
+891 GLNPQTLDSIDQF
-904 SRPTIDGNYETG
+904 SRPTIDGNYEMG

-921 HDASRQYGADT
+921 HDPNRQFAADT

>member
-12 VVGGIHSDSHNT
+12 VVGGIHTDSHNT
-24 QNNYNTSTTTHT
+24 QNNYTTTTTT
-36 TNNSTVNNQTVYEA
+36 TNNSTVNNKTVYEA

-62 NLFLQAVQERLVDGK
+62 RLFLEAVQERLVDGK
-77 LDNQKLAELNQ
+77 LDNLRLAELNQ
-88 LSIQWHIAP
+88 LSIQWQIAP
-97 LRANQIIDQVRQNIH
+97 MRASQIIDQVRRNISVM
-112 ILQGSK
+112 QGSK
-118 GNEFLAEQILTEVF
+118 GNEFLAEQTLNEVF

-143 KRKFNSLE
+143 QRKFNGLE

-158 NDNNIQ
+158 SDNNIQ

-201 IKTGNIDNATVLL
+201 IKTGNVDNATVLL

-250 QTILYLD
+250 QTMQYLD

-293 DTTLSEFIPKE
+293 DTTLAELKPKE

-313 MPTPPP
+313 MLTPPP

-352 ISQQPQMASMPGG
+352 ISKQPKMASMPGV
-365 ATPPPMPGASSVP
+365 ATPPPMPG
-378 PMPGAAPVPPM
+378 
-389 PGQSKAAPQSEAVQ
+389 QSKSAPQPA
-403 MASEARTADEP
+403 ADALEAR
-414 IDQPDPLEDH
+414 
-424 YGIILTDGNALA
+424 YGIILTNANALA
-436 RKYGCTIQEVYD
+436 RKYGCSTQDVYD
-448 VFNDFIQNAYDQQM
+448 VFNDFIQNAYDQRM
-462 YWTFLDIS
+462 YWTFLDIA
-470 QYGLDSTHE
+470 QYGMDSANE
-479 TPSWIECNEAVSRCI
+479 PPSWIECNEAVSRCI
-494 ADNNLTAGPDLH
+494 AENKLTAGADLH

-519 RVEDPWPYGGER
+519 RVEDPWPYGSEQ

-542 TYIVDLLDSRDS
+542 TYIVDLLDNRDS

-565 ARLPLEDGQLDTD
+565 ARMPLEDGKLSTD
-578 IRSDIGAY
+578 IRSDLGAY
-586 FNISSMYG
+586 FNISGMYG
-594 GGIPVGN
+594 DGIPVGN

-623 LYNTDDP
+623 LYNNDDP

-644 TKDAESLSIYCKS
+644 TQDAESLGIYCKS
-657 LDKADM
+657 LDNADM

-671 NEEGMCGFY
+671 DAKGMCGFY
-680 SEDEAFNPSLL
+680 SEAEAFNPSLL
-691 NQGRARVFNTVA
+691 SHGKARVFNTVA

-708 YAGYKRNDSMLLSA
+708 YAGYERNDSMLLSA

-735 IPVPMFS
+735 VSVPMFS
-742 NEETDEARQLLLN
+742 NGETDEVRELILN

-790 MCRHVEDDSFSMSTA
+790 MCRNIEDDCFSMSTA

-817 VRRRE
+817 VRRC
-822 YVVESALQ
+822 YHVIESALR
-830 NDAMPPVP
+830 NDAMPPAAV
-838 IKADGSPLKK
+838 KADGMPLRK
-848 TMRQRLLQKD
+848 TMRQRLLKKD
-858 KSNQS
+858 MNSQS

-871 VDENLNAIRNMV
+871 VDDNLNAIRTMV
-883 EQHLYQQL
+883 EQHLYRQL
-891 GLKPEMLDSIDQV
+891 GLNPQTLDSIDQF
-904 SRPTIDGNYETG
+904 SRPTIDGNYEMG

-921 HDASRQYGADT
+921 HDPNRQFAADT

-937 AQGKTKRIYTTK
+937 AKGKTKRIYTTK

>member
-36 TNNSTVNNQTVYEA
+36 TNNSTVNKQTVYEA

-97 LRANQIIDQVRQNIH
+97 LRANQIIDQVRQSIH

-250 QTILYLD
+250 QTIQYLD

-352 ISQQPQMASMPGG
+352 ISLQPQMASMPGG
-365 ATPPPMPGASSVP
+365 ATPPPMPG
-378 PMPGAAPVPPM
+378 
-389 PGQSKAAPQSEAVQ
+389 QSKAAPQPEAVQ

-554 DFTVGCARNNV
+554 DFTVGCTRNNV

-644 TKDAESLSIYCKS
+644 TEDAERLSIYCKS

-830 NDAMPPVP
+830 NDAMPPAP

-848 TMRQRLLQKD
+848 TIRQRLLQKD

-937 AQGKTKRIYTTK
+937 VQGKTKRIYTTK

>member
-12 VVGGIHSDSHNT
+12 VVGGIHTDSHNT
-24 QNNYNTSTTTHT
+24 QNNYNTTTNT
-36 TNNSTVNNQTVYEA
+36 TNNSTVNNKTVYEA

-62 NLFLQAVQERLVDGK
+62 RLFLEAVQERLVDGK
-77 LDNQKLAELNQ
+77 LDNLRLAELNQ
-88 LSIQWHIAP
+88 LSIQWQIAP
-97 LRANQIIDQVRQNIH
+97 MRASQIIDQVRRNISVM
-112 ILQGSK
+112 QGSK
-118 GNEFLAEQILTEVF
+118 GNEFLAEQTLNEVF

-143 KRKFNSLE
+143 QRKFNGLE

-158 NDNNIQ
+158 ADNNIQ

-169 LLASMYPDKCAL
+169 QLASMYPDKCAL

-201 IKTGNIDNATVLL
+201 IKTGNVDNATVLL

-237 DYHKNGKQDYYRQ
+237 DYHKNGKQNYYRQ
-250 QTILYLD
+250 QTLQYLD

-270 LWYAVKEMLEDKPQ
+270 LWYAVKEMLEDNPQ

-293 DTTLSEFIPKE
+293 DTTLAELKPKE

-326 NVKLNQMRGFNP
+326 NVKLNQMRGFNA
-338 LQAANNMGLGSVNA
+338 LQAANNMGLGV
-352 ISQQPQMASMPGG
+352 
-365 ATPPPMPGASSVP
+365 ATPPPMPGASAVP
-378 PMPGAAPVPPM
+378 SM
-389 PGQSKAAPQSEAVQ
+389 PGQSKSAPQPA
-403 MASEARTADEP
+403 ADALEAR
-414 IDQPDPLEDH
+414 
-424 YGIILTDGNALA
+424 YGIILTNANALA
-436 RKYGCTIQEVYD
+436 RKYGCSTQDVYD
-448 VFNDFIQNAYDQQM
+448 VFNDFIQNAYDQRM
-462 YWTFLDIS
+462 YWTFLDIA
-470 QYGLDSTHE
+470 QYGMDSANE
-479 TPSWIECNEAVSRCI
+479 PPSWIECNEAVSRCI
-494 ADNNLTAGPDLH
+494 AENKLTAGADLH

-519 RVEDPWPYGGER
+519 RVEDPWPYGSER

-542 TYIVDLLDSRDS
+542 TYIVDLLDNRDS

-565 ARLPLEDGQLDTD
+565 ARLPLEDGKLSTD
-578 IRSDIGAY
+578 IRSDLGAY
-586 FNISSMYG
+586 FNISGMYG
-594 GGIPVGN
+594 DGIPVGN

-623 LYNTDDP
+623 LYNNDDP

-644 TKDAESLSIYCKS
+644 TQDAESLGIYCKS
-657 LDKADM
+657 LDNADM

-671 NEEGMCGFY
+671 DAKGMCGFY
-680 SEDEAFNPSLL
+680 SEAEAFNPSLL
-691 NQGRARVFNTVA
+691 SHGKARVFNTVA

-708 YAGYKRNDSMLLSA
+708 YAGYERNDSMLLSA

-735 IPVPMFS
+735 VSVPMFS
-742 NEETDEARQLLLN
+742 SGETDEVRELILN

-780 MLQAKCDYFN
+780 LLQAKCDYFN
-790 MCRHVEDDSFSMSTA
+790 MCRNIEDDCFSMSTA
-805 LMFCLYGNPMLH
+805 LMFCLYGNPMLN
-817 VRRRE
+817 VRRSDH
-822 YVVESALQ
+822 VIESALR
-830 NDAMPPVP
+830 NDAMPPAAV
-838 IKADGSPLKK
+838 KADGMPLRK
-848 TMRQRLLQKD
+848 TMRQRLLKKD
-858 KSNQS
+858 VNSQS
-863 LIDQIRGY
+863 LIDQIRGF
-871 VDENLNAIRNMV
+871 VDDNLNAIRTMV
-883 EQHLYQQL
+883 EQHLYRQL
-891 GLKPEMLDSIDQV
+891 GLNPQTLDSIDQF
-904 SRPTIDGNYETG
+904 SRPTIDGNYEMG

-921 HDASRQYGADT
+921 HDPNRQYGADT

-937 AQGKTKRIYTTK
+937 AKGKTKRIYTTK

>member
-12 VVGGIHSDSHNT
+12 VVGGIHTDSHNT
-24 QNNYNTSTTTHT
+24 QNNYTTTTNT
-36 TNNSTVNNQTVYEA
+36 TNNSTVNNKTVYEA

-62 NLFLQAVQERLVDGK
+62 RLFLEAVQERLVDGK
-77 LDNQKLAELNQ
+77 LDNLRLAELNQ
-88 LSIQWHIAP
+88 LSIQWQIAP
-97 LRANQIIDQVRQNIH
+97 MRASQIIDQVRRNISVM
-112 ILQGSK
+112 QGSK
-118 GNEFLAEQILTEVF
+118 GNEFLAEQTLNEVF

-143 KRKFNSLE
+143 QRKFNGLE

-158 NDNNIQ
+158 ADNNIQ

-201 IKTGNIDNATVLL
+201 IKTGNVDNATVLL

-250 QTILYLD
+250 QTLQYLD
-257 QAVQNGMSEPLSA
+257 QAVQNGMSEPLGT

-284 PEEWYQFYC
+284 PEEWYKFYC
-293 DTTLSEFIPKE
+293 DTTLAELKPKE
-304 KSKMAVPPQ
+304 KIKMAVPPQ

-326 NVKLNQMRGFNP
+326 NVKLNQMRGFNA
-338 LQAANNMGLGSVNA
+338 LQAANNMGLGV
-352 ISQQPQMASMPGG
+352 
-365 ATPPPMPGASSVP
+365 ATPPPMPKAS
-378 PMPGAAPVPPM
+378 AVPPM
-389 PGQSKAAPQSEAVQ
+389 PGQSKSAPQPA
-403 MASEARTADEP
+403 ADAL
-414 IDQPDPLEDH
+414 DDR
-424 YGIILTDGNALA
+424 YGIILTNANALA
-436 RKYGCTIQEVYD
+436 RKYGCSTQDVYD
-448 VFNDFIQNAYDQQM
+448 VFNDFIQNAYDQRM
-462 YWTFLDIS
+462 YWTFLDIA
-470 QYGLDSTHE
+470 QYGMDSANE
-479 TPSWIECNEAVSRCI
+479 PPSWIECNEAVSRCI
-494 ADNNLTAGPDLH
+494 AENKLTAGADLH

-519 RVEDPWPYGGER
+519 RVEDPWPYGSER

-542 TYIVDLLDSRDS
+542 TYIVDLLDNRDS

-565 ARLPLEDGQLDTD
+565 ARLPLEDGKLSTD
-578 IRSDIGAY
+578 IRSDLGAY
-586 FNISSMYG
+586 FNISGMYG
-594 GGIPVGN
+594 DGIPVGN

-623 LYNTDDP
+623 LYNNDDP

-644 TKDAESLSIYCKS
+644 TQDAESLGIYCKS
-657 LDKADM
+657 LDNADM

-671 NEEGMCGFY
+671 DAKGMCGFY
-680 SEDEAFNPSLL
+680 SEAEAFNPSLL
-691 NQGRARVFNTVA
+691 SHGKARVFNTVA

-708 YAGYKRNDSMLLSA
+708 YAGYERNDSMLLSA

-735 IPVPMFS
+735 VSVPMFS
-742 NEETDEARQLLLN
+742 NGETDEVRELILN

-780 MLQAKCDYFN
+780 LLQAKCDYFN
-790 MCRHVEDDSFSMSTA
+790 MCRNIEDDCFSMSTA
-805 LMFCLYGNPMLH
+805 LMFCLYGNPMLN
-817 VRRRE
+817 VRRSDH
-822 YVVESALQ
+822 VIESALR
-830 NDAMPPVP
+830 NDAMPPAAV
-838 IKADGSPLKK
+838 KADGMPLRK
-848 TMRQRLLQKD
+848 TMRQRLMKKD
-858 KSNQS
+858 VNSQS

-871 VDENLNAIRNMV
+871 VDDNLNAIRTMV
-883 EQHLYQQL
+883 EQHLYRQL
-891 GLKPEMLDSIDQV
+891 GLNPQTLDSIDQF
-904 SRPTIDGNYETG
+904 SRPTIDGNYEMG

-921 HDASRQYGADT
+921 HDPNLQYAADT

-937 AQGKTKRIYTTK
+937 AKGKTKRIYTTK

>member
-12 VVGGIHSDSHNT
+12 VVGGIHTDSHNT
-24 QNNYNTSTTTHT
+24 HNNYTTTTT
-36 TNNSTVNNQTVYEA
+36 TNNSTVNNKTVYEA

-62 NLFLQAVQERLVDGK
+62 RLFLEAVQERLVDGK
-77 LDNQKLAELNQ
+77 LDNLRLAELNQ
-88 LSIQWHIAP
+88 LSIQWQIAP
-97 LRANQIIDQVRQNIH
+97 MRASQIIDQVRRNISVM
-112 ILQGSK
+112 QGSK
-118 GNEFLAEQILTEVF
+118 GNEFLAEQTLNEVF

-143 KRKFNSLE
+143 QRKFNGLE

-158 NDNNIQ
+158 SDNNIQ

-201 IKTGNIDNATVLL
+201 IKTGNVDNATVLL

-250 QTILYLD
+250 QTLQYLD
-257 QAVQNGMSEPLSA
+257 QAVQNGMSEPLGA

-284 PEEWYQFYC
+284 PEEWYKFYC
-293 DTTLSEFIPKE
+293 DTTLAELKPKE
-304 KSKMAVPPQ
+304 KIKMAVPPQ

-326 NVKLNQMRGFNP
+326 NVKLNQMRGFNA
-338 LQAANNMGLGSVNA
+338 LQAANNMGLG
-352 ISQQPQMASMPGG
+352 I
-365 ATPPPMPGASSVP
+365 ATPPPMPGASAVP
-378 PMPGAAPVPPM
+378 SM
-389 PGQSKAAPQSEAVQ
+389 PGQSKSAPQPA
-403 MASEARTADEP
+403 ADALEAR
-414 IDQPDPLEDH
+414 
-424 YGIILTDGNALA
+424 YGIILTNANALA
-436 RKYGCTIQEVYD
+436 RKYGCSTQDVYN
-448 VFNDFIQNAYDQQM
+448 VFNDFIQNAYDQRM
-462 YWTFLDIS
+462 YWTFLDIA
-470 QYGLDSTHE
+470 QYGMDSANE
-479 TPSWIECNEAVSRCI
+479 PPSWIECNEAVSRCI
-494 ADNNLTAGPDLH
+494 AENKLTAGADLH

-519 RVEDPWPYGGER
+519 RVEDPWPYGSER

-542 TYIVDLLDSRDS
+542 TYIVDLLDNRDS

-565 ARLPLEDGQLDTD
+565 ARLPLEDGKLSTD
-578 IRSDIGAY
+578 IRSDLGAY
-586 FNISSMYG
+586 FNISGMYG
-594 GGIPVGN
+594 DGIPVGN

-623 LYNTDDP
+623 LYNNDDP

-644 TKDAESLSIYCKS
+644 TQDAESLGIYCKS
-657 LDKADM
+657 LDNADM

-671 NEEGMCGFY
+671 DAKGMCGFY
-680 SEDEAFNPSLL
+680 SEAEAFNPSLL
-691 NQGRARVFNTVA
+691 SHGKARVFNTVA

-708 YAGYKRNDSMLLSA
+708 YAGYERNDSMLLSA

-735 IPVPMFS
+735 VPVPMFS
-742 NEETDEARQLLLN
+742 SGETDEVRELILN

-780 MLQAKCDYFN
+780 LLQAKCDYFN
-790 MCRHVEDDSFSMSTA
+790 MCRNIEDDCFSMSTA
-805 LMFCLYGNPMLH
+805 LMFCLYGNPMLN
-817 VRRRE
+817 VRRSDH
-822 YVVESALQ
+822 VIESALR
-830 NDAMPPVP
+830 NDAMPPAAV
-838 IKADGSPLKK
+838 KADGMPFRK
-848 TMRQRLLQKD
+848 TMRQRLLKKD
-858 KSNQS
+858 MNSQS

-871 VDENLNAIRNMV
+871 VDDNLNAIRTMV
-883 EQHLYQQL
+883 EQHLYRQL
-891 GLKPEMLDSIDQV
+891 GLNPQTLDSIDQF
-904 SRPTIDGNYETG
+904 SRPTIDGNYEMG

-921 HDASRQYGADT
+921 HDPNRQYGADT

-937 AQGKTKRIYTTK
+937 AKGKTKRIYTTK

>member
-12 VVGGIHSDSHNT
+12 VVGGIHTDSHNT
-24 QNNYNTSTTTHT
+24 QNNYTTTTNT
-36 TNNSTVNNQTVYEA
+36 TNNSTVNHKTVYEA

-62 NLFLQAVQERLVDGK
+62 RLFLEAVQERLVDGK
-77 LDNQKLAELNQ
+77 LDNLRLAELNQ
-88 LSIQWHIAP
+88 LSIQWQIAP
-97 LRANQIIDQVRQNIH
+97 MRASQIIDQVRRNISVM
-112 ILQGSK
+112 QGSK
-118 GNEFLAEQILTEVF
+118 GNEFLAEQTLNEVF

-143 KRKFNSLE
+143 QRKFNGLE

-158 NDNNIQ
+158 ADNNIQ

-201 IKTGNIDNATVLL
+201 IKTGNVDNATVLL

-237 DYHKNGKQDYYRQ
+237 DYHKNGKQNYYRQ
-250 QTILYLD
+250 QTLQYLD
-257 QAVQNGMSEPLSA
+257 QAVQNGMSEPLGA

-293 DTTLSEFIPKE
+293 DTTLAELKPKE

-326 NVKLNQMRGFNP
+326 NVKLNQMRGFNA
-338 LQAANNMGLGSVNA
+338 LQAANNMGLG
-352 ISQQPQMASMPGG
+352 I
-365 ATPPPMPGASSVP
+365 ATPPPMPGASAVP
-378 PMPGAAPVPPM
+378 SM
-389 PGQSKAAPQSEAVQ
+389 PGQSKSAPQPA
-403 MASEARTADEP
+403 ADAL
-414 IDQPDPLEDH
+414 DDR
-424 YGIILTDGNALA
+424 YGIILTNANALA
-436 RKYGCTIQEVYD
+436 RKYGCSTQDVYD
-448 VFNDFIQNAYDQQM
+448 VFNDFIQNAYDQRM
-462 YWTFLDIS
+462 YWTFLDIA
-470 QYGLDSTHE
+470 QYGMDSANE
-479 TPSWIECNEAVSRCI
+479 PPSWIECNEAVSRCI
-494 ADNNLTAGPDLH
+494 AENKLTAGADLH

-519 RVEDPWPYGGER
+519 RVEDPWPYGSER

-542 TYIVDLLDSRDS
+542 TYIVDLLDNRDS

-565 ARLPLEDGQLDTD
+565 ARLPLEDGKLSTD
-578 IRSDIGAY
+578 IRSDLGAY
-586 FNISSMYG
+586 FNISGMYG
-594 GGIPVGN
+594 DGIPVGN

-623 LYNTDDP
+623 LYNNDDP

-644 TKDAESLSIYCKS
+644 TQDAESIGIYCKS
-657 LDKADM
+657 LDNADM

-671 NEEGMCGFY
+671 DAKGMCGFY
-680 SEDEAFNPSLL
+680 SEAEAFNPSLL
-691 NQGRARVFNTVA
+691 SHGKARVFNTVA

-708 YAGYKRNDSMLLSA
+708 YAGYERNDSMLLSA

-735 IPVPMFS
+735 VSVPMFS
-742 NEETDEARQLLLN
+742 NGETDEVRELILN

-780 MLQAKCDYFN
+780 LLQAKCDYFN
-790 MCRHVEDDSFSMSTA
+790 MCRNIEDDCFSMSTA
-805 LMFCLYGNPMLH
+805 LMFCLYGNPMLN
-817 VRRRE
+817 VRRSDH
-822 YVVESALQ
+822 VIESALR
-830 NDAMPPVP
+830 NDAMPPAP
-838 IKADGSPLKK
+838 IKADGMPLRK
-848 TMRQRLLQKD
+848 TMRQRLLKKD
-858 KSNQS
+858 MNSQS

-871 VDENLNAIRNMV
+871 VDDNLNAIRTMV
-883 EQHLYQQL
+883 EQHLYRQL
-891 GLKPEMLDSIDQV
+891 GLNPQTLDSIDQF
-904 SRPTIDGNYETG
+904 SRPTIDGNYEMG

-921 HDASRQYGADT
+921 HDPNRQYGADT

-937 AQGKTKRIYTTK
+937 AKGKTKRIYTTK

>member
-118 GNEFLAEQILTEVF
+118 GNEFLAAQILNEVF

-352 ISQQPQMASMPGG
+352 ISRQPQMASMPGG
-365 ATPPPMPGASSVP
+365 ATPPPMPGVSSVP

-389 PGQSKAAPQSEAVQ
+389 PGQSKAAPQPEAVQ

-722 LYGGGVLLYTGSL
+722 LYGGGILLYTGSL

-830 NDAMPPVP
+830 NDAMPPAP

-891 GLKPEMLDSIDQV
+891 GLKPETLDSIDQV

-921 HDASRQYGADT
+921 HDANRQYGADT

>member
-118 GNEFLAEQILTEVF
+118 GNEFLAEQILNEVF

-250 QTILYLD
+250 QTIQYLD

-365 ATPPPMPGASSVP
+365 ATPPPMPG
-378 PMPGAAPVPPM
+378 
-389 PGQSKAAPQSEAVQ
+389 QSKAAPQPEAVQ
-403 MASEARTADEP
+403 MASEARTADAP

-519 RVEDPWPYGGER
+519 HVEDPWPYGGER

-536 CYAFEG
+536 CYA
-542 TYIVDLLDSRDS
+542 SK
-554 DFTVGCARNNV
+554 A
-565 ARLPLEDGQLDTD
+565 P
-578 IRSDIGAY
+578 
-586 FNISSMYG
+586 IS
-594 GGIPVGN
+594 
-601 VLMISNR
+601 
-608 DWIPASCTMTQHLPL
+608 
-623 LYNTDDP
+623 
-630 ELIRNGMYISPKLL
+630 
-644 TKDAESLSIYCKS
+644 
-657 LDKADM
+657 
-663 LMFNLHGA
+663 
-671 NEEGMCGFY
+671 
-680 SEDEAFNPSLL
+680 
-691 NQGRARVFNTVA
+691 
-703 CFGAR
+703 
-708 YAGYKRNDSMLLSA
+708 
-722 LYGGGVLLYTGSL
+722 
-735 IPVPMFS
+735 
-742 NEETDEARQLLLN
+742 
-755 PGTGSEVLMRLYPLY
+755 
-770 QFKGMTGGKA
+770 
-780 MLQAKCDYFN
+780 
-790 MCRHVEDDSFSMSTA
+790 
-805 LMFCLYGNPMLH
+805 
-817 VRRRE
+817 
-822 YVVESALQ
+822 
-830 NDAMPPVP
+830 
-838 IKADGSPLKK
+838 
-848 TMRQRLLQKD
+848 
-858 KSNQS
+858 
-863 LIDQIRGY
+863 
-871 VDENLNAIRNMV
+871 
-883 EQHLYQQL
+883 
-891 GLKPEMLDSIDQV
+891 
-904 SRPTIDGNYETG
+904 
-916 YSFNY
+916 
-921 HDASRQYGADT
+921 
-932 FVEVD
+932 
-937 AQGKTKRIYTTK
+937 

>member
-12 VVGGIHSDSHNT
+12 VVGGIHTDSHNT
-24 QNNYNTSTTTHT
+24 QNNYTTTTNT
-36 TNNSTVNNQTVYEA
+36 TNNSTVNHKTVYEA

-62 NLFLQAVQERLVDGK
+62 RLFLEAVQERLVDGK
-77 LDNQKLAELNQ
+77 LDNLRLAELNQ
-88 LSIQWHIAP
+88 LSIQWQIAP
-97 LRANQIIDQVRQNIH
+97 MRASQIIDQVRRNISVM
-112 ILQGSK
+112 QGSK
-118 GNEFLAEQILTEVF
+118 GNEFLAEQTLNEVF

-143 KRKFNSLE
+143 QRKFNGLE

-158 NDNNIQ
+158 ADNNIQ

-201 IKTGNIDNATVLL
+201 IKTGNVDNATVLL

-237 DYHKNGKQDYYRQ
+237 DYHKNGKQNYYRQ
-250 QTILYLD
+250 QTLQYLD
-257 QAVQNGMSEPLSA
+257 QAVQNGMSEPLGA

-293 DTTLSEFIPKE
+293 DTTLAELKPKE

-326 NVKLNQMRGFNP
+326 NVKLNQMRGFNA
-338 LQAANNMGLGSVNA
+338 LQAANNMGLG
-352 ISQQPQMASMPGG
+352 I
-365 ATPPPMPGASSVP
+365 ATPPPMPGASAVP
-378 PMPGAAPVPPM
+378 SM
-389 PGQSKAAPQSEAVQ
+389 PGQSKSAPQPA
-403 MASEARTADEP
+403 ADAL
-414 IDQPDPLEDH
+414 DDR
-424 YGIILTDGNALA
+424 YGIILTNANALA
-436 RKYGCTIQEVYD
+436 RKYGCSTQDVYD
-448 VFNDFIQNAYDQQM
+448 VFNDFIQNAYDQRM
-462 YWTFLDIS
+462 YWTFLDIA
-470 QYGLDSTHE
+470 QYGMDSANE
-479 TPSWIECNEAVSRCI
+479 PPSWIECNEAVSRCI
-494 ADNNLTAGPDLH
+494 AENKLTAGADLH

-519 RVEDPWPYGGER
+519 RVEDPWPYGSER

-542 TYIVDLLDSRDS
+542 TYIVDLLDNRDS

-565 ARLPLEDGQLDTD
+565 ARLPLEDGKLSTD
-578 IRSDIGAY
+578 IRSDLGAY
-586 FNISSMYG
+586 FNISGMYG
-594 GGIPVGN
+594 DGIPVGN

-623 LYNTDDP
+623 LYNNDDP

-644 TKDAESLSIYCKS
+644 TQDAESIGIYCKS
-657 LDKADM
+657 LDNADM

-671 NEEGMCGFY
+671 DAKGMCGFY
-680 SEDEAFNPSLL
+680 SEAEAFNPSLL
-691 NQGRARVFNTVA
+691 SHGKARVFNTVA

-708 YAGYKRNDSMLLSA
+708 YAGYERNDSMLLSA

-735 IPVPMFS
+735 VSVPMFS
-742 NEETDEARQLLLN
+742 NGETDEVRELILN

-780 MLQAKCDYFN
+780 LLQAKCDYFN
-790 MCRHVEDDSFSMSTA
+790 MCRNIEDDCFSMSTA
-805 LMFCLYGNPMLH
+805 LMFCLYGNPMLN
-817 VRRRE
+817 VRRSDH
-822 YVVESALQ
+822 VIESALR
-830 NDAMPPVP
+830 NDAMPPAAV
-838 IKADGSPLKK
+838 KADGMPLRK
-848 TMRQRLLQKD
+848 TMCQRLLKKD
-858 KSNQS
+858 MNSQS

-871 VDENLNAIRNMV
+871 VDDNLNAIRTMV
-883 EQHLYQQL
+883 EQHLYRQL
-891 GLKPEMLDSIDQV
+891 GLNPQTLDSIDQF
-904 SRPTIDGNYETG
+904 SRPTIDGNYEMG

-921 HDASRQYGADT
+921 HDPNRQYGADT

-937 AQGKTKRIYTTK
+937 AKGKTKRIYTTK

>member
-12 VVGGIHSDSHNT
+12 VVGGIHTDSHNT
-24 QNNYNTSTTTHT
+24 QNNYTTTTTT
-36 TNNSTVNNQTVYEA
+36 TNNSTVNNKTVYEA

-62 NLFLQAVQERLVDGK
+62 RLFLEAVQERLVDGK
-77 LDNQKLAELNQ
+77 LDNLRLAELNQ
-88 LSIQWHIAP
+88 LSIQWQIAP
-97 LRANQIIDQVRQNIH
+97 MRASQIIDQVRRNISVM
-112 ILQGSK
+112 QGSK
-118 GNEFLAEQILTEVF
+118 GNEFLAEQTLNEVF

-143 KRKFNSLE
+143 QRKFNGLE

-158 NDNNIQ
+158 SDNNIQ

-201 IKTGNIDNATVLL
+201 IKTGNVDNATVLL

-250 QTILYLD
+250 QTMQYLD

-293 DTTLSEFIPKE
+293 DTTLAELKPKE

-352 ISQQPQMASMPGG
+352 ISKQPKMASMPGV
-365 ATPPPMPGASSVP
+365 ATPPPMPG
-378 PMPGAAPVPPM
+378 
-389 PGQSKAAPQSEAVQ
+389 QSKSAPQPA
-403 MASEARTADEP
+403 ADALEAR
-414 IDQPDPLEDH
+414 
-424 YGIILTDGNALA
+424 YGIILTNANALA
-436 RKYGCTIQEVYD
+436 RKYGCSTQDVYD
-448 VFNDFIQNAYDQQM
+448 VFNDFIQNAYDQRM
-462 YWTFLDIS
+462 YWTFLDIA
-470 QYGLDSTHE
+470 QYGMDYANE
-479 TPSWIECNEAVSRCI
+479 PPSWIECNEAVSRCI
-494 ADNNLTAGPDLH
+494 AENKLTAGADLH

-519 RVEDPWPYGGER
+519 RVEDPWPYGSEQ

-542 TYIVDLLDSRDS
+542 TYIVDLLDNRDS

-565 ARLPLEDGQLDTD
+565 ARMPLEDGKLSTD
-578 IRSDIGAY
+578 IRSDLGAY
-586 FNISSMYG
+586 FNISGMYG
-594 GGIPVGN
+594 DGIPVGN

-623 LYNTDDP
+623 LYNNDDP

-644 TKDAESLSIYCKS
+644 TQDAESLGIYCKS
-657 LDKADM
+657 LDNADM

-671 NEEGMCGFY
+671 DAKGMCGFY
-680 SEDEAFNPSLL
+680 SEAEAFNPSLL
-691 NQGRARVFNTVA
+691 SHGKARVFNTVA

-708 YAGYKRNDSMLLSA
+708 YAGYERNDSMLLSA

-735 IPVPMFS
+735 VSVPMFS
-742 NEETDEARQLLLN
+742 NGETDEVRELILN

-770 QFKGMTGGKA
+770 QFKGITGGKA

-790 MCRHVEDDSFSMSTA
+790 MCRNIEDDCFSMSTA

-817 VRRRE
+817 VRRCDH
-822 YVVESALQ
+822 VIESALR
-830 NDAMPPVP
+830 NDAMPPAAV
-838 IKADGSPLKK
+838 KADGMPLRK
-848 TMRQRLLQKD
+848 TMRQRLLKKD
-858 KSNQS
+858 MNSQS

-871 VDENLNAIRNMV
+871 VDDNLNAIRTMV
-883 EQHLYQQL
+883 EQHLYRQL
-891 GLKPEMLDSIDQV
+891 GLNPQTLDSIDQF
-904 SRPTIDGNYETG
+904 SRPTINGNYEMG

-921 HDASRQYGADT
+921 HDPNRQYGADT

-937 AQGKTKRIYTTK
+937 AKGKTKRIYTTK

>member
-62 NLFLQAVQERLVDGK
+62 TLFLQAVQERLVDGK

-169 LLASMYPDKCAL
+169 LLASMFPDKCAL

-313 MPTPPP
+313 MPTLPP

-365 ATPPPMPGASSVP
+365 ATPPPMPG
-378 PMPGAAPVPPM
+378 
-389 PGQSKAAPQSEAVQ
+389 QSKAAPQPEAVQ

-536 CYAFEG
+536 CYA
-542 TYIVDLLDSRDS
+542 
-554 DFTVGCARNNV
+554 
-565 ARLPLEDGQLDTD
+565 
-578 IRSDIGAY
+578 
-586 FNISSMYG
+586 
-594 GGIPVGN
+594 
-601 VLMISNR
+601 
-608 DWIPASCTMTQHLPL
+608 
-623 LYNTDDP
+623 
-630 ELIRNGMYISPKLL
+630 
-644 TKDAESLSIYCKS
+644 
-657 LDKADM
+657 
-663 LMFNLHGA
+663 
-671 NEEGMCGFY
+671 
-680 SEDEAFNPSLL
+680 
-691 NQGRARVFNTVA
+691 
-703 CFGAR
+703 
-708 YAGYKRNDSMLLSA
+708 
-722 LYGGGVLLYTGSL
+722 
-735 IPVPMFS
+735 
-742 NEETDEARQLLLN
+742 
-755 PGTGSEVLMRLYPLY
+755 
-770 QFKGMTGGKA
+770 
-780 MLQAKCDYFN
+780 
-790 MCRHVEDDSFSMSTA
+790 
-805 LMFCLYGNPMLH
+805 
-817 VRRRE
+817 RRR
-822 YVVESALQ
+822 
-830 NDAMPPVP
+830 P
-838 IKADGSPLKK
+838 IS
-848 TMRQRLLQKD
+848 
-858 KSNQS
+858 
-863 LIDQIRGY
+863 
-871 VDENLNAIRNMV
+871 
-883 EQHLYQQL
+883 
-891 GLKPEMLDSIDQV
+891 
-904 SRPTIDGNYETG
+904 
-916 YSFNY
+916 
-921 HDASRQYGADT
+921 
-932 FVEVD
+932 
-937 AQGKTKRIYTTK
+937 

>member
-62 NLFLQAVQERLVDGK
+62 TLFLQAVQERLVDGK

-118 GNEFLAEQILTEVF
+118 GNEFLAEQILNEVF

-378 PMPGAAPVPPM
+378 PMPG
-389 PGQSKAAPQSEAVQ
+389 QSKAAPQPEAVQ

-424 YGIILTDGNALA
+424 YGIILTDGNTLA

-470 QYGLDSTHE
+470 QYGLDSTHK

-586 FNISSMYG
+586 FNISGMYG

-671 NEEGMCGFY
+671 GAEGMCGFY
-680 SEDEAFNPSLL
+680 SKDEAFNPSLL
-691 NQGRARVFNTVA
+691 TQGRARVFNTVA

-790 MCRHVEDDSFSMSTA
+790 MCRHVEDDCFSMSTA

-830 NDAMPPVP
+830 NDAMPPAP

-937 AQGKTKRIYTTK
+937 AHGKTKRIYTTK

>member
-12 VVGGIHSDSHNT
+12 VVGGIHTDSHNT
-24 QNNYNTSTTTHT
+24 QNNYNTTTNT
-36 TNNSTVNNQTVYEA
+36 TNNSTVNNKTVYEA

-62 NLFLQAVQERLVDGK
+62 RLFLEAVQERLVDGK
-77 LDNQKLAELNQ
+77 LDNLRLAELNQ
-88 LSIQWHIAP
+88 LSIQWQIAP
-97 LRANQIIDQVRQNIH
+97 MRASQIIDQVRRNISVM
-112 ILQGSK
+112 QGSK
-118 GNEFLAEQILTEVF
+118 GNEFLAEQTLNEVF

-143 KRKFNSLE
+143 QRKFNGLE

-158 NDNNIQ
+158 ADNNIQ

-169 LLASMYPDKCAL
+169 QLASMYPDKCAL

-201 IKTGNIDNATVLL
+201 IKTGNVDNATVLL

-250 QTILYLD
+250 QTLQYLD

-270 LWYAVKEMLEDKPQ
+270 LWYAVKEMLEDNPQ

-293 DTTLSEFIPKE
+293 DTTLAELKPKE

-326 NVKLNQMRGFNP
+326 NVKLNQMRGFNA
-338 LQAANNMGLGSVNA
+338 LQAANNMGLGV
-352 ISQQPQMASMPGG
+352 
-365 ATPPPMPGASSVP
+365 ATPPPMPGASAVP
-378 PMPGAAPVPPM
+378 SM
-389 PGQSKAAPQSEAVQ
+389 PGQSKSAPQPA
-403 MASEARTADEP
+403 ADALEAR
-414 IDQPDPLEDH
+414 
-424 YGIILTDGNALA
+424 YGIILTNANALA
-436 RKYGCTIQEVYD
+436 RKYGCSTQDVYD
-448 VFNDFIQNAYDQQM
+448 VFNDFIQNAYDQRM
-462 YWTFLDIS
+462 YWTFLDIA
-470 QYGLDSTHE
+470 QYGMDSANE
-479 TPSWIECNEAVSRCI
+479 PPSWIECNEAVSRCI
-494 ADNNLTAGPDLH
+494 AENKLTAGADLH

-519 RVEDPWPYGGER
+519 RVEDPWPYGSER

-542 TYIVDLLDSRDS
+542 TYIVDLLDNRDS

-565 ARLPLEDGQLDTD
+565 ARLPLEDGKLSTD
-578 IRSDIGAY
+578 IRSDLGAY
-586 FNISSMYG
+586 FNISGMYG
-594 GGIPVGN
+594 DGIPVGN

-623 LYNTDDP
+623 LYNNDDP

-644 TKDAESLSIYCKS
+644 TQDAESLGIYCKS
-657 LDKADM
+657 LDNADM

-671 NEEGMCGFY
+671 DAKGMCGFY
-680 SEDEAFNPSLL
+680 SEAEAFNPSLL
-691 NQGRARVFNTVA
+691 SHGKARVFNTVA

-708 YAGYKRNDSMLLSA
+708 YAGYDRNDSMLLSA

-735 IPVPMFS
+735 VSVPMFS
-742 NEETDEARQLLLN
+742 NGETDEVRELILN

-780 MLQAKCDYFN
+780 LLQAKCDYFN
-790 MCRHVEDDSFSMSTA
+790 MCRNIEDDCFSMSTA
-805 LMFCLYGNPMLH
+805 LMFCLYGNPMLN
-817 VRRRE
+817 VRRSDH
-822 YVVESALQ
+822 VIESALR
-830 NDAMPPVP
+830 NDAMPPAAV
-838 IKADGSPLKK
+838 KADGMPLRK
-848 TMRQRLLQKD
+848 TMRQRLMQKD
-858 KSNQS
+858 VNSQS

-871 VDENLNAIRNMV
+871 VDDNLNAIRTMV
-883 EQHLYQQL
+883 EQHLYRQL
-891 GLKPEMLDSIDQV
+891 GLNPQTLDSIDQF
-904 SRPTIDGNYETG
+904 SRPTIDGNYEMG

-921 HDASRQYGADT
+921 HDPNRQFAADT

>member
-62 NLFLQAVQERLVDGK
+62 TLFLQAVQERLEDGK

-250 QTILYLD
+250 QTIQYLD

-352 ISQQPQMASMPGG
+352 ISLQPQMASMPGG
-365 ATPPPMPGASSVP
+365 ATPPPMPG
-378 PMPGAAPVPPM
+378 
-389 PGQSKAAPQSEAVQ
+389 QSKAAPQPEAVQ

-436 RKYGCTIQEVYD
+436 RKYGCSIQEVYD

-644 TKDAESLSIYCKS
+644 TEDAERLSIYCKS

-830 NDAMPPVP
+830 NDAMPPAP

-848 TMRQRLLQKD
+848 TIRQRLLQKD

-921 HDASRQYGADT
+921 HDANRQYGADT